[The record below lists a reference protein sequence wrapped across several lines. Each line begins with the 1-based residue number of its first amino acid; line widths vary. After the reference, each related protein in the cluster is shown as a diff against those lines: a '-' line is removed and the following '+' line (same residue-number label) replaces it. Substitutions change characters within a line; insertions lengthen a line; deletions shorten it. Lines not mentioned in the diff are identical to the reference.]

1 MIAVTELFKEFSV
14 KIADRA
20 GGYTRI
26 IKTGNRLGDNA
37 EMCFI
42 ELVDYNE
49 NMAKEKVAKKAT
61 RTRRSKKAKNKRP
74 VSPMPSPVEVAP
86 DAVPM
91 PEAWG
96 GPKSLEELFQPKPL
110 KQTPPQQ
117 SPKQTA
123 KPAAQQKRKKEE
135 ISVSAS
141 LANSAAQDIRNSQQG
156 SHYNCHSEST
166 DNEHDFTIHSAEE
179 ARRAII
185 WGEILQRKY

>member
-1 MIAVTELFKEFSV
+1 MEDFLKFLLIAGVILVGIFKEVNKNS
-14 KIADRA
+14 K
-20 GGYTRI
+20 
-26 IKTGNRLGDNA
+26 
-37 EMCFI
+37 
-42 ELVDYNE
+42 
-49 NMAKEKVAKKAT
+49 
-61 RTRRSKKAKNKRP
+61 SKKAKNKRP

-141 LANSAAQDIRNSQQG
+141 LANSAAQDKRNSQLG
-156 SHYNCHSEST
+156 SHYNSHTEST

>member
-1 MIAVTELFKEFSV
+1 MEDFLKFLLIAGVILVGIFKEVNKNS
-14 KIADRA
+14 K
-20 GGYTRI
+20 
-26 IKTGNRLGDNA
+26 
-37 EMCFI
+37 
-42 ELVDYNE
+42 
-49 NMAKEKVAKKAT
+49 
-61 RTRRSKKAKNKRP
+61 SKKAKNKRP

-135 ISVSAS
+135 VYII
-141 LANSAAQDIRNSQQG
+141 LIRSRLNFLFFVFQFVG
-156 SHYNCHSEST
+156 
-166 DNEHDFTIHSAEE
+166 F
-179 ARRAII
+179 
-185 WGEILQRKY
+185 

>member
-1 MIAVTELFKEFSV
+1 MGIFKEVNKNS
-14 KIADRA
+14 K
-20 GGYTRI
+20 
-26 IKTGNRLGDNA
+26 
-37 EMCFI
+37 
-42 ELVDYNE
+42 
-49 NMAKEKVAKKAT
+49 
-61 RTRRSKKAKNKRP
+61 SKKAKNKRP

-135 ISVSAS
+135 ISVSLRRRSPPRYYLGRDTSTEVLREPVNS
-141 LANSAAQDIRNSQQG
+141 LSF
-156 SHYNCHSEST
+156 ESLCDESLPSIGT
-166 DNEHDFTIHSAEE
+166 
-179 ARRAII
+179 RPYK
-185 WGEILQRKY
+185 QRINYQ